1 MQSGPLSVGLMNPNF
16 KFYFETMYLTNKVI
30 DHQTCFECRVKKI
43 SIRDGLSVNWS
54 DDNMYI
60 KC

>member
-1 MQSGPLSVGLMNPNF
+1 
-16 KFYFETMYLTNKVI
+16 MYLTDKVI

-54 DDNMYI
+54 DDNMYM